1 MKKLFE
7 RTTLRERPIDDKIGT
22 SNSYDM
28 AEIKMNSKF
37 EDISCSVCN
46 STKKLKFK
54 SNQIIFFI

>member
-54 SNQIIFFI
+54 S